1 MKKLF
6 SFISL
11 SCCLAVFAHAQ
22 SVGSLNIFSESGD
35 KFYLFLDGKK
45 QNEVA
50 QANIRVQELPDLY
63 YSARI
68 IFKDSSIAPISK
80 SNLYVSDGDD
90 IMRDASYRIRR
101 EKGGKA
107 RLTFFSMNPVNQN
120 YVPAAGVNVY
130 YFGQPQSSEVI
141 TLVEKKIAP
150 VETSQGGSLT
160 VFSQNGEKFYLFL
173 DGKKQNEVAQS
184 NIRIQGLPELYYQA
198 RIVFK
203 NPGIPPIIKN
213 NLYVSDGDDVLM
225 DASYRIRRDKAG
237 KVKLNFYSMKP
248 VQQNFVPPAGLY
260 VYHYGSQAPDS
271 ISGISKSL
279 PSAKNSGISTTPNTT
294 ANKTINLKSAAVK
307 TADSKTIPTKK
318 SAVENVA
325 KANTNAKKANSIDSV
340 TAKGAVKSVVADNKT
355 TNQNKA
361 VTVNKKCNGWPM
373 GKTDLAAAKKAI
385 EDAGKDESRLAAAK
399 EIISSNCLMAS
410 QVTELCSL
418 FKSEKWRLEF
428 AKYAYSFTTDRKN
441 YGEVSKAIASDP
453 GRKELT
459 KFISNNL

>member
-1 MKKLF
+1 VKKLF
-6 SFISL
+6 SFILL

-45 QNEVA
+45 QNDVA

-63 YSARI
+63 YSAKI
-68 IFKDSSIAPISK
+68 IFKDSSIAPVSK

-101 EKGGKA
+101 EKGSKSK
-107 RLTFFSMNPVNQN
+107 LVFFSMVPVKPN
-120 YVPAAGVNVY
+120 YIPPAGMYVY
-130 YFGQPQSSEVI
+130 HFGQPSSEMVPV
-141 TLVEKKIAP
+141 VEKKAAAT
-150 VETSQGGSLT
+150 EMSHGGSLT
-160 VFSQNGEKFYLFL
+160 VFSQSGEKFYLFL
-173 DGKKQNEVAQS
+173 DGKKQNEIAQS
-184 NIRIQGLPELYYQA
+184 NIRIQELPELYYQA

-203 NPGIPPIIKN
+203 NPGIAPIIKN

-248 VQQNFVPPAGLY
+248 AQQNFVPPAGMY

-279 PSAKNSGISTTPNTT
+279 PSAKNSGTTATPNTT
-294 ANKTINLKSAAVK
+294 VGKTINLKSTAVK
-307 TADSKTIPTKK
+307 TADPKTGLPKK
-318 SAVENVA
+318 TAVENVS
-325 KANTNAKKANSIDSV
+325 KVNTNAKKANSIDSV
-340 TAKGAVKSVVADNKT
+340 AAKGAAKSIAVDDNKT
-355 TNQNKA
+355 ANQNKG

-373 GKTDLAAAKKAI
+373 GKADLAAAKKTI
-385 EDAGKDESRLAAAK
+385 ENAGKDESRFAVAK

-418 FKSEKWRLEF
+418 FKSEKLRLEF